1 MFFSNCFTKM
11 LLDSKRG
18 KLLLFGLLFH
28 LVYLWSIFDIYFVSP
43 LVHGMHPIISNKI
56 PHAKRLFLIVGDGQR
71 ADKTFGS
78 QIDPETGESVYLAPF
93 LRSIVLNNGTYGLSH
108 TRMPTESR
116 PGHVAMIAGFYED
129 VSAVTK
135 GWKENPVDF
144 DSVFNRSTHTYSFG
158 SPDILPMFAHGAP
171 KGKIDTWMYG
181 HEFEDFTQ
189 SSIDLDKFVFD
200 NLYSLFDNSTS
211 DASLN
216 SQIRQ
221 DGNVF
226 FLHLLGTDT
235 SGHGYRPYS
244 SEYYDNIRYTDSEI
258 EKLVPKVH
266 EFFGDEDSVFIFTAD
281 HGMSD
286 FGSHGDG
293 HPNNTRT
300 PLICWG
306 KGCNKPKEINSN
318 PFLLDP
324 FEKHDMSN
332 WEFDHIQRNDVN
344 QADIAP
350 LMSYLIGLEY
360 PVNSVGELPLAFID
374 HPMESKVKGLY
385 LNSLALLQQYIVKED
400 EVKSHEF
407 NFKPFN
413 KFQEKSITQ
422 FQNDILKSIEN
433 NDNPVEKIEEFSEAI
448 LQGLDYLQKYNWLML
463 RTIVTLGFI
472 GWIIYSFILF
482 LQLFVLPSDKQ
493 QENSSIF
500 IHLIASPI
508 CLAIS
513 ALFYY
518 QDSPLNYYLYLIFP
532 TFFWGEIFA
541 LRGDLFSGF
550 KLFFNGLSNFSIF
563 TLFLFIIGFF
573 ESIAIG
579 FTNRQIFSIMF
590 IILAF
595 YPFILFKFQSNLL
608 ISTSWFFNCL
618 LLSIFPIQ
626 DPVKTESFN
635 LVVSSGLLMVMI
647 GFIGYSMLKPFMSK
661 ITSSIISL
669 QITFILISIYSLSK
683 SIISLSNRN
692 GLPRDAQIINWSML
706 ILSLI
711 LPSILHIKFLNRDYR
726 VRFLITFL
734 TLSPT
739 FLILTISF
747 ESMFYILFSSLIFQ
761 WILIEDF
768 NISKNQYV
776 KLIRVTLIGF
786 FNLQIS
792 FFGTGNVSSIS
803 SFSLDSVYRL
813 LPIFDPFPM
822 GALLMIKLI
831 IPYILLSVGLG
842 LLNLKLGLKKY
853 SVTTLVICIC
863 DLLSLWFFYQ
873 VKTEGSWLMIGVSIS
888 NYILAIFGSL
898 FIGIVEVGSGV
909 VLNGV
914 EIEGKSHDLKN
925 ALEKLKFDDKEC
937 KEIEKMI
944 KEESMDDSGIASRVR
959 KRNPRPTI
967 IN

>member
-1 MFFSNCFTKM
+1 MV
-11 LLDSKRG
+11 LDSKRA
-18 KLLLFGLLFH
+18 KLLALGLVFH

-43 LVHGMHPIISNKI
+43 LVHGMAPVQSNGT

-71 ADKTFGS
+71 ADKTFGA
-78 QIDPETGESVYLAPF
+78 QVDPATGEETFLAPF
-93 LRSIVLNNGTYGLSH
+93 LRSVVLNNGTYGLSH

-158 SPDILPMFAHGAP
+158 SPDILPMFAQGATP
-171 KGKIDTWMYG
+171 GKIDTWMYG

-189 SSIDLDKFVFD
+189 SSIELDRFVFD
-200 NLYSLFDNSTS
+200 HLDQLFANSTVDPAL
-211 DASLN
+211 DA
-216 SQIRQ
+216 QIRQ
-221 DGNVF
+221 HGNVF

-244 SEYYDNIRYTDSEI
+244 QEYYDNIRYTDAEI

-266 EFFGDEDSVFIFTAD
+266 NFFGDEDSVFIFTAD

-300 PLICWG
+300 PLVCWG
-306 KGCNKPKEINSN
+306 KGCNKPVHVNSN
-318 PFLLDP
+318 EFLLDP
-324 FEKHDMSN
+324 FEKADMAN
-332 WEFDHIQRNDVN
+332 WGFDHIQRNDVN

-350 LMSYLIGLEY
+350 LMSYLIGLDY

-374 HPMESKVKGLY
+374 HPLHTKVKGLY
-385 LNSLALLQQYIVKED
+385 LNALALLQQYIVKEN
-400 EVKSHEF
+400 EVMAHEF
-407 NFKPFN
+407 NFKPFPA
-413 KFQEKSITQ
+413 FQEKSIQT
-422 FQNDILKSIEN
+422 FQSEIVQAIEQG
-433 NDNPVEKIEEFSEAI
+433 DHPVEKIQEFSQTI

-463 RTIVTLGFI
+463 RTIVTLGFV
-472 GWIIYSFILF
+472 GWIIYAFVLF
-482 LQLFVLPSDKQ
+482 LQLFVIPLDSQ
-493 QENSSIF
+493 QNNVTYYNHIF
-500 IHLIASPI
+500 FGTIG
-508 CLAIS
+508 LATA
-513 ALFYY
+513 ALFFY
-518 QDSPLNYYLYLIFP
+518 QDSPFNYYLYLLFP
-532 TFFWGEIFA
+532 TFFWSEIFA
-541 LRGDLFSGF
+541 LRQDLLLGF
-550 KLFFNGLSNFSIF
+550 RLFFKGLSTASIMG
-563 TLFLFIIGFF
+563 LVLFIVAFF
-573 ESIAIG
+573 ESIALG
-579 FTNRQIFSIMF
+579 FTSRHVFSIMF
-590 IILAF
+590 LLLAL
-595 YPFILFKFQSNLL
+595 YPFVLFKFKSNLA
-608 ISTSWFFNCL
+608 ISFSWLVNCV

-635 LVVSSGLLMVMI
+635 LIVSSGILMVMV
-647 GFIGYSMLKPFMSK
+647 GVVGHSMLKPYMSSV
-661 ITSSIISL
+661 TSYIIL
-669 QITFILISIYSLSK
+669 MQIAFILISIYSLSK

-692 GLPRDAQIINWSML
+692 GLPRDVQIINWTML
-706 ILSLI
+706 VLSLL
-711 LPSILHIKFLNRDYR
+711 LPPTLHTRFLNKDYR
-726 VRFLITFL
+726 VRYLIAFL
-734 TLSPT
+734 TFSPT

-747 ESMFYILFSSLIFQ
+747 ESMFYILFASLIYQ
-761 WILIEDF
+761 WILIEDL
-768 NISKNQYV
+768 NVSNSKYIQ
-776 KLIRVTLIGF
+776 LIRVTLIGF

-822 GALLMIKLI
+822 GALLMVKLI

-842 LLNLKLGLKKY
+842 LLNLKLGLKRY

-909 VLNGV
+909 VLSGV
-914 EIEGKSHDLKN
+914 EVSHESSKLKH
-925 ALEKLKFDDKEC
+925 ALENLKTGDKEY
-937 KEIEKMI
+937 KEIEEMVM
-944 KEESMDDSGIASRVR
+944 EEAASDEGIAERVR
-959 KRNPRPTI
+959 RRKPRPTV